1 MRQLVAQKD
10 SKLFEFDFF
19 SYLIWNKK
27 QIMKIEISYYQQ
39 KKTTTTAKPEEIEA
53 EENNRYFLHSNYLF

>member
-39 KKTTTTAKPEEIEA
+39 KKKQQQLQ
-53 EENNRYFLHSNYLF
+53 NQKK